1 MTICPKLVAKRNF
14 YSQKIYT
21 HTRSP
26 GIAGGDTLPDRLDY
40 LQQYTA
46 GPEFPT
52 EGEVDSKNK

>member
-14 YSQKIYT
+14 YSQKIHT

-52 EGEVDSKNK
+52 EG